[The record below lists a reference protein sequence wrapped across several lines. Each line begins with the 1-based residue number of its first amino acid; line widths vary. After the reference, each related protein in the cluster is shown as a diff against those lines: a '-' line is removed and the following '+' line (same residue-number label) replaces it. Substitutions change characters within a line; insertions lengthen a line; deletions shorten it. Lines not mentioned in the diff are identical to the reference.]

1 MERLWH
7 LEQDIIESCTFIEP
21 HPIVHTWHRT
31 GSGTP
36 QSKSTE
42 KRVPLTIALKLYLR
56 SQISPET

>member
-1 MERLWH
+1 LLPEAFVSWNGCGI

-31 GSGTP
+31 GSGTR

-42 KRVPLTIALKLYLR
+42 KR
-56 SQISPET
+56 EFH